1 MDNREWR
8 MKTISIV
15 IPALNE
21 RDGIAKTIEAVPR
34 SQLEKMGYEVQ
45 ILVVDNGS
53 ADGTGELARE
63 AGAEVVFEP
72 RRGYGRAFKAGVAHA
87 RGDIIATADAGAT
100 YPIEDIVR
108 LVGILEQEELDFLTT
123 NRFGFMEKNAMS
135 FRNRM
140 GNAILSFTTRL
151 LFSIN
156 LKDSQSGMWVFKRN
170 ILGRLALKS
179 NTPLSQEL
187 KIEACHFAKCRWKE
201 VPIRY
206 TPRLGE
212 AKLGGW
218 KTGFG
223 NFLHLLK
230 KRVLR

>member
-1 MDNREWR
+1 MSDFTVNDTMAEIRYEIDEREIYNDIR
-8 MKTISIV
+8 SAI
-15 IPALNE
+15 
-21 RDGIAKTIEAVPR
+21 GIMITETV
-34 SQLEKMGYEVQ
+34 
-45 ILVVDNGS
+45 
-53 ADGTGELARE
+53 
-63 AGAEVVFEP
+63 
-72 RRGYGRAFKAGVAHA
+72 
-87 RGDIIATADAGAT
+87 ADADAT